1 MRYRVQIMKSLIV
14 YVSVEHGNTE
24 KVAKA
29 ISEVLGAE
37 LKEAKDVDPQALQ
50 NYELIGFGSGIFFSK
65 FHARLLQ
72 LVTEMPH
79 SSYKALIFS
88 TSGYGKTNVHDALR
102 KELERKGCQIIG
114 DFACKGWDTY
124 KPFKLVGGI
133 NKGRPDEND
142 LAQAREFARN
152 LGG

>member
-1 MRYRVQIMKSLIV
+1 MKSLIV

-37 LKEAKDVDPQALQ
+37 LKEAKEVDPRALQ
-50 NYELIGFGSGIFFSK
+50 GYDLVGFGSGIFFGK

-72 LVTEMPH
+72 LVTEMPQ
-79 SSYKALIFS
+79 SNFKAIIFS
-88 TSGYGKTNVHDALR
+88 TSGCGKTDVHDALR
-102 KELERKGCQIIG
+102 KKLEGKECQIAG

-142 LAQAREFARN
+142 LARAREFAKG
-152 LGG
+152 LA

>member
-1 MRYRVQIMKSLIV
+1 MKSLIV

-37 LKEAKDVDPQALQ
+37 IKEAKEVDPQALQ

-72 LVTEMPH
+72 LVTEMPQCNC
-79 SSYKALIFS
+79 KAFIFS
-88 TSGYGKTNVHDALR
+88 TSGYGNTNVHDALR
-102 KELERKGCQIIG
+102 KELERKGCRIVG

-133 NKGRPDEND
+133 NKGRPNEDD
-142 LAQAREFARN
+142 LARGREFAKS
-152 LGG
+152 LGN